1 MHIVGVQAAEGGE
14 KEKGQGRPLRSRRS
28 QVWQL
33 QSTGAGPSLTN
44 SFSLSL
50 QLGAGGLGSLSL
62 VLEEGKEGG
71 MGRGPEEGL

>member
-1 MHIVGVQAAEGGE
+1 M
-14 KEKGQGRPLRSRRS
+14 
-28 QVWQL
+28 WQL
-33 QSTGAGPSLTN
+33 QSPGAGPSLTN